1 MNFPVTLLTGAIAVE
16 DELAFCTLGDGRD
29 LTEATHVR
37 HNPHVSFFFVH
48 FNVDENLFNLTNLNN
63 CVL

>member
-48 FNVDENLFNLTNLNN
+48 FNVY
-63 CVL
+63 